1 MEKMKTYVIT
11 LSKRFMK
18 GHPRA
23 GEPTRF
29 RCKFFM
35 GRAFCDACLY
45 NCGYD
50 GTVNNRS
57 CSRNAIIENGRLC
70 NSPKIH
76 TIRGNFP
83 FWEKRIKEVQEG
95 KAILSIRQWTGEPYK
110 SKQEVLINLSQKDG
124 VGIQKL
130 EYDQMLGWFIDDT
143 DSDITSE
150 AIAGNDGLSFKDWQ
164 AWFPK
169 AKNSE
174 PMAIIHFTS
183 FRY

>member
-1 MEKMKTYVIT
+1 MKTYVIT
-11 LSKRFMK
+11 LSKNFMK

-35 GRAFCDACLY
+35 RREFCDACLY

-57 CSRNAIIENGRLC
+57 CSRNVIIENGKLC

-76 TIRGNFP
+76 TIRGNYP
-83 FWEKRIKEVQEG
+83 FWEKRIKDVQEG
-95 KAILSIRQWTGEPYK
+95 KAILSIRQWTGKPYQ
-110 SKQEVLINLSQKDG
+110 SKQETLINLTQKDG
-124 VGIQKL
+124 VGIQKFL
-130 EYDQMLGWFIDDT
+130 YRDGWFVDCPKFYGL
-143 DSDITSE
+143 E
-150 AIAGNDGLSFKDWQ
+150 EIARNDGLSLEDWQ

-169 AKNSE
+169 VKNPE

>member
-1 MEKMKTYVIT
+1 MKTYVIT

-35 GRAFCDACLY
+35 GREFCDACMA

-57 CSRNAIIENGRLC
+57 CSRNAIIENGKLC

-76 TIRGNFP
+76 TIRGNYP
-83 FWEKRIKEVQEG
+83 FWEKRIKDVQEG
-95 KAILSIRQWTGEPYK
+95 KAILSIRQWTGKPYQ
-110 SKQEVLINLSQKDG
+110 SKQETLMNLTQKDG
-124 VGIQKL
+124 VGSQKL
-130 EYDQMLGWFIDDT
+130 TLYGSLCNFLIDDKPANQY
-143 DSDITSE
+143 IYKLPN
-150 AIAGNDGLSFKDWQ
+150 NDGLTVSDWEKWFKGYDLAQ
-164 AWFPK
+164 
-169 AKNSE
+169 